1 MHRRL
6 LLLGLLRREDMH
18 GYRLNEFIERNLA
31 FCTDIKKPTAYYL
44 LDKLAEEGQLAEL
57 DEASDEGRPPR
68 KTYSITEQGR
78 QAFREL
84 LRETL
89 RSYEPVTFPIDMGI
103 AFLDE
108 LPRDEALALLE
119 ERRRGVAEHLE
130 EVRAAPEH
138 SGSLHLVIE
147 HHIQYLEAELS
158 WLQSV
163 MDRLTAQPQDERGQT
178 NDE

>member
-1 MHRRL
+1 MYRRL

-18 GYRLNEFIERNLA
+18 GYRLNEFIERDMA

-44 LDKLAEEGQLAEL
+44 LDKLAEEGYLSEV
-57 DEASDEGRPPR
+57 EETSDEGRPPR
-68 KTYSITEQGR
+68 KTYHITAQGK
-78 QAFREL
+78 QYFQEL

-89 RSYEPVTFPIDMGI
+89 RSYDPVTFPVDMSI

-108 LPRDEALALLE
+108 LPGDEALALLE
-119 ERRRGVAEHLE
+119 ERRHRVQAQLD

-138 SGSLHLVIE
+138 GGSLRYVIE
-147 HHIQYLEAELS
+147 HHTQYLETELS

-163 MDRLTAQPQDERGQT
+163 MDEIAAQQENGKGQT
-178 NDE
+178 NHE